1 MPRFAAAVAAVA
13 IAGLAGCGEEDTETV
28 TLPTGVEIEIPAE
41 GSEGERIT
49 GTIEALYDRLD
60 YTERVEECGRDN
72 VDDLLT
78 PELID
83 RFEDLSERER
93 QEERVR
99 LMIQMEKR
107 CIQSDDQVVETD
119 AGDETLDVLR
129 YQYKQAVELEL
140 RKPPAASEAVIQ
152 CALARVDSISREE
165 LIPLVNGPVSGIK
178 DLFFD
183 IGRDCATRAGG
194 FS

>member
-1 MPRFAAAVAAVA
+1 MPRLAAAAA
-13 IAGLAGCGEEDTETV
+13 IALTALIGCDGGEDKETV
-28 TLPTGVEIEIPAE
+28 TMPTGLEIEVPTE
-41 GSEGERIT
+41 GSEEEQIT
-49 GTIEALYDRLD
+49 ATIDALYDRLD
-60 YTERVEECGRDN
+60 YTDRIEECGREN

-78 PELID
+78 PARVRQIEALPES
-83 RFEDLSERER
+83 RR

-107 CIQSDDQVVETD
+107 CIESDDQVVRTD
-119 AGDETLDVLR
+119 AGEETLDVLR

-152 CALARVDSISREE
+152 CALARVDSIPREE

-178 DLFFD
+178 TFFFD
-183 IGRDCATRAGG
+183 IGRDCASRAGG

>member
-1 MPRFAAAVAAVA
+1 MPRFAAAAAA
-13 IAGLAGCGEEDTETV
+13 IATVGLAGCGEEETETV
-28 TLPTGVEIEIPAE
+28 TFPTGMEIEIPAE
-41 GSEGERIT
+41 GSEEELIT

-60 YTERVEECGRDN
+60 YTEQVEECGREN

-78 PELID
+78 PELLE
-83 RFEDLSERER
+83 RFEGLSERER

-99 LMIQMEKR
+99 LMIRMEKR
-107 CIQSDDQVVETD
+107 CIESDDQVVQAD
-119 AGDETLDVLR
+119 AGEETLDVLR

-152 CALARVDSISREE
+152 CALARVDSIPREE
-165 LIPLVNGPVSGIK
+165 LIPLVNGPVSGIE
-178 DLFFD
+178 DFFFD
-183 IGRDCATRAGG
+183 IGRDCASRAGG